1 MKKEYVLLGILIVF
15 WSFSFI
21 IVDNLIN
28 FLTPITIAFYRF
40 IIASFA
46 LLLITF
52 FEKIWKKKNS
62 SMKNDQEISK
72 NNEEIINNLNL
83 KKNDYVLILACSF
96 LGGSLFYIVQYNAIE
111 LIGPSTSALLV
122 CLLSPIFIMIL
133 SIIFFKEKLNY
144 LKIIGFILATIGTL
158 ILMTRGDINNLN
170 LFSQNL
176 FGNLLG
182 IGQPI
187 IWAAYSILLK
197 KLTKKLTPAQTMRYV
212 IYIGTIELFLFVI
225 FLGELP
231 IFFENFLNPIV
242 ILNVAYLA
250 IIASVIG
257 GILWASSMKKLEASK
272 VASFLYAEPFLT
284 LLFSFV
290 LGIEHEILI
299 PLFGGILILIAVI
312 TISYS

>member
-28 FLTPITIAFYRF
+28 YLTPITIAFYRF

-72 NNEEIINNLNL
+72 NNEEIINNLNF
-83 KKNDYVLILACSF
+83 KKKDYVLILACSF

-290 LGIEHEILI
+290 LGIEQDILV

-312 TISYS
+312 IISSG

>member
-1 MKKEYVLLGILIVF
+1 MKKEYVLLGIIIGF

-21 IVDNLIN
+21 IVDNLLMFI
-28 FLTPITIAFYRF
+28 TPITIAFYRF

-46 LLLITF
+46 LLLITI

-62 SMKNDQEISK
+62 SVKNDQEISK
-72 NNEEIINNLNL
+72 NNEEIINNFNSR
-83 KKNDYVLILACSF
+83 KRDYILILACSS

-122 CLLSPIFIMIL
+122 CLLSPIFITIL
-133 SIIFFKEKLNY
+133 SIIFFNEKLNS

-158 ILMTRGDINNLN
+158 ILMSRGDLNNLN
-170 LFSQNL
+170 LFSENL
-176 FGNLLG
+176 FGNILG

-187 IWAAYSILLK
+187 IWAVYSILLK
-197 KLTKKLTPAQTMRYV
+197 KLTKKLTPTETMRYV
-212 IYIGTIELFLFVI
+212 IYIGTFELFLFVI
-225 FLGELP
+225 FMGELD
-231 IFFENFLNPIV
+231 IFFENFFNPYV

-290 LGIEHEILI
+290 LGFEQDILV

-312 TISYS
+312 IISRG

>member
-21 IVDNLIN
+21 IVDNLIM
-28 FLTPITIAFYRF
+28 FITPITIAFYRF

-83 KKNDYVLILACSF
+83 KKKDYVLILACSF

-133 SIIFFKEKLNY
+133 SIIFYKEKLNY

-290 LGIEHEILI
+290 LGIEQDILV

-312 TISYS
+312 IISSG

>member
-21 IVDNLIN
+21 IVDNLIM
-28 FLTPITIAFYRF
+28 FITPITIAFYRF
-40 IIASFA
+40 IIASFT
-46 LLLITF
+46 LLLITV

-83 KKNDYVLILACSF
+83 KKKDYVLILACSF

-133 SIIFFKEKLNY
+133 SIIFYKEKLNY

-187 IWAAYSILLK
+187 IWAVYSILLK

-290 LGIEHEILI
+290 LGIEQDILV

-312 TISYS
+312 IISSG

>member
-28 FLTPITIAFYRF
+28 YLTPITIAFYRF

-83 KKNDYVLILACSF
+83 KKKDYVLILACSF

-133 SIIFFKEKLNY
+133 SIIFYKEKLNY

-290 LGIEHEILI
+290 LGIEQDILV

-312 TISYS
+312 IISSG